1 MKNLLILALKKCLKI
16 VFKFLT
22 SINYKHCKT
31 ITYIIIF
38 IYIKAL
44 MVKSEYNNPFVEKFL
59 KFDFK
64 FQNKE
69 SRLF

>member
-1 MKNLLILALKKCLKI
+1 M
-16 VFKFLT
+16 
-22 SINYKHCKT
+22 SSKHCKT
-31 ITYIIIF
+31 IKYIIIF